1 MRNTTEEDVT
11 NLDNYLAIKR
21 ERKGG
26 NKSYFEIP
34 KWKKVTNANNKDRE
48 CKVQVGRGQMV
59 CFVANC

>member
-1 MRNTTEEDVT
+1 MT